1 MSSKRRLPNTAS
13 IPSGPIHGRCERGVA
28 AIRGGDMAVTEI
40 KVPDIGD
47 FKDVPVIEVMV
58 KVGDQVK
65 PEDALVTL
73 ESDKATMDVPAP
85 LGGTVQKLAVKVG
98 DKVSEGAV
106 ILTLATGTSTG
117 DPAAIEAVTA
127 AAAPPPAPPAAQ
139 PAPRSAA
146 ATTAG
151 IDEAAFA
158 LAYAGPG
165 VRTHARELGV
175 DLGKVKGTGNNGRIL
190 KEDVEAFA
198 KGAPPSAKVP
208 APAAAGAGVGGVEL
222 LPWPKVDFAKF

>member
-1 MSSKRRLPNTAS
+1 IR
-13 IPSGPIHGRCERGVA
+13 GRCERGA
-28 AIRGGDMAVTEI
+28 AAMRGGDMAVTEI

-85 LGGTVQKLAVKVG
+85 AAGTVKEVKVKVG
-98 DKVSEGAV
+98 DKVSEGTP
-106 ILTLATGTSTG
+106 ILLLDGGAARAQQAAGPPAKTS
-117 DPAAIEAVTA
+117 VS
-127 AAAPPPAPPAAQ
+127 PPPAPTQ
-139 PAPRSAA
+139 AP
-146 ATTAG
+146 AG

-165 VRTHARELGV
+165 VRKHARALGF
-175 DLGKVKGTGNNGRIL
+175 DLGKVKGTGNKGRIL
-190 KEDVEAFA
+190 KQDVEAFA
-198 KGAPPSAKVP
+198 QGAPPAAKVP

-222 LPWPKVDFAKF
+222 LPWPKVDFAKFGPVETKPLSRIKKISGANLHRNWVMIP

>member
-1 MSSKRRLPNTAS
+1 MTAKSSAMSSKRRLPNTGS
-13 IPSGPIHGRCERGVA
+13 IPSGPIRGRCERGAA

-73 ESDKATMDVPAP
+73 ESDKAT
-85 LGGTVQKLAVKVG
+85 GTH
-98 DKVSEGAV
+98 
-106 ILTLATGTSTG
+106 TPRTGTSRG

-127 AAAPPPAPPAAQ
+127 AAAPPTPPAAQ
-139 PAPRSAA
+139 PASRPAA
-146 ATTAG
+146 AATAG

-165 VRTHARELGV
+165 VRKHARALGV
-175 DLGKVKGTGNNGRIL
+175 DLGKVKGTGNEGRIL
-190 KEDVEAFA
+190 KQDVEAFA
-198 KGAPPSAKVP
+198 QGAPTAAKVP
-208 APAAAGAGVGGVEL
+208 APAAAGAGVGG
-222 LPWPKVDFAKF
+222 